1 MPLPAVLAGAKIA
14 APFVLKGISKI
25 FGNRSAAKAE
35 KEAREQENKNRA
47 DQERAIQDLFANLES
62 RGIDPYRNITTRT
75 GSQQGGG
82 SSTSRTS
89 SQMRRVIDPTTQRMS
104 GLADAQLEK
113 LLAQPQQVTEGEKA
127 AFARNA
133 NMTSEGARRAV
144 ENIAA
149 SRGLSGAQ
157 AGALAVPVEQGRT
170 QAVLDFLG
178 SIPQVERD
186 RAAALRAEAQGVT
199 NARMGTNENSV
210 TNQDYTSWGT
220 DQSRQEGPADLN
232 TLARLLTPQGRVST
246 NTGYN
251 PWADAGDAAAEG
263 WAAWN
268 NRDKPT
274 KPGVQALP
282 AARKIPGM
290 VQPW

>member
-1 MPLPAVLAGAKIA
+1 MPVIGTGVFMGAKA
-14 APFVLKGISKI
+14 LSKWW
-25 FGNRSAAKAE
+25 GNRSKNKAE
-35 KEAREQENKNRA
+35 KQAREQENANRA
-47 DQERAIQDLFANLES
+47 EREKAIKDLFANLES

-220 DQSRQEGPADLN
+220 DQSRQEGPARLDM
-232 TLARLLTPQGRVST
+232 LANLLSPQGRVST

-251 PWADAGDAAAEG
+251 PWAEGLDAAAEVG
-263 WAAWN
+263 AGMWQA
-268 NRDKPT
+268 RSGKPKT
-274 KPGVQALP
+274 
-282 AARKIPGM
+282 
-290 VQPW
+290 

>member
-1 MPLPAVLAGAKIA
+1 
-14 APFVLKGISKI
+14 
-25 FGNRSAAKAE
+25 
-35 KEAREQENKNRA
+35 
-47 DQERAIQDLFANLES
+47 
-62 RGIDPYRNITTRT
+62 
-75 GSQQGGG
+75 
-82 SSTSRTS
+82 
-89 SQMRRVIDPTTQRMS
+89 MRRAIDPTTAKMS

-144 ENIAA
+144 QNIAA

-157 AGALAVPVEQGRT
+157 AGALAVPVETGRT
-170 QAVLDFLG
+170 QAILDFLG

-186 RAAALRAEAQGVT
+186 RAAALRAEAQGIT
-199 NARMGTNENSV
+199 NARMGSDENST
-210 TNQDYTSWGT
+210 TNQNYSSWGT
-220 DQSRQEGPADLN
+220 DQSSQEGPADLR
-232 TLARLLTPQGRVST
+232 TLAGLLTPQGRVST

-251 PWADAGDAAAEG
+251 PWADAGGAVAEG
-263 WAAWN
+263 WAAYN
-268 NRDKPT
+268 ANKAPAAGKT
-274 KPGVQALP
+274 VATLP